1 MADDTKRESPD
12 AKPAEASPAAKPAV
26 GPESDPKTTQAES
39 PAAKKP
45 QAKAEPEAKP
55 AEAKPTQDQPAA
67 DRSADGAPDAKAGPV
82 NAEQAIEKAASEE
95 LAEGGEKVHLAVV
108 PEAHLTKPPTGNVI
122 AQAWLVL
129 VLAGGF
135 GAGLAGL
142 ERAVG
147 PTIAQNKL
155 NETLQQ
161 VPSLVPG
168 ATRGEA
174 DDVTIPG
181 KRVFRAVDAAGKLVG
196 WVINGQGQGFG
207 DKIELIIGLDAKA
220 ETLTGIFVLDQKETP
235 ALGDN
240 IKTKAFQDRFV
251 GISTNVTL
259 DAMRAP
265 TDKQTG
271 RIQALTG
278 ATISSDAVCTIVNKT
293 VSQMKPQLA
302 AAASPVAM
310 GGDR

>member
-1 MADDTKRESPD
+1 MADQDKFDPRRTTAQTPD
-12 AKPAEASPAAKPAV
+12 AKAEMPTDR
-26 GPESDPKTTQAES
+26 PESPHKAAEEPAKTEV
-39 PAAKKP
+39 KP
-45 QAKAEPEAKP
+45 EK
-55 AEAKPTQDQPAA
+55 AEAKPEKAE
-67 DRSADGAPDAKAGPV
+67 AKPEKTEAKPEKTE
-82 NAEQAIEKAASEE
+82 AKPEKTEQAIEKAGSDE
-95 LAEGGEKVHLAVV
+95 LAVGDDKKHLAVV
-108 PEAHLTKPPTGNVI
+108 AEAQLTKPPTGNVV

-129 VLAGGF
+129 LLAAGF
-135 GAGLAGL
+135 GSGLAAL

-155 NETLQQ
+155 NETLEQ

-174 DDVTIPG
+174 DDATIPG
-181 KRVFRAVDAAGKLVG
+181 KRVFRAVDDQGKLVG

-240 IKTKAFQDRFV
+240 ITTKAFQDRFV
-251 GISTNVTL
+251 GISTEVTL
-259 DAMRAP
+259 DAMQAP
-265 TDKQTG
+265 TDKKTG

-278 ATISSDAVCTIVNKT
+278 ATISSDAVCTIVNRT
-293 VSQMKPQLA
+293 VSSMKAELA